1 MKKLRQREV
10 TWSKKSFA
18 HDCRAIKQ
26 SSQDLNPDSLTPEPM
41 SLTFTP
47 CCVPLLSFIGNKPPS
62 LLPLPKNLT
71 TYQFLLMLWEAQPP
85 PSPSYTSWHITNQD
99 GLSGASGLPPSQPKS
114 LFWTLDL
121 SQCPWRPAQNPSSDG
136 VCWIKEISLPHLG
149 IPLSLGSLS
158 NRSHSIYGHWMLT
171 AKGLW
176 PWRGSHFPAET
187 PPDRWDWLL
196 HFTLT
201 WAPDPCSAQ
210 IWLLLGSGRYVWA
223 QCQFPAFLL
232 CSGETLILSLL
243 ICETQ
248 LLLSIPAS
256 LADFFSWSE
265 V

>member
-1 MKKLRQREV
+1 MGSTTTSFSKLHFLAYQQPGWV
-10 TWSKKSFA
+10 KWCLWT
-18 HDCRAIKQ
+18 
-26 SSQDLNPDSLTPEPM
+26 SSITAQITVLNIGLESVSLA
-41 SLTFTP
+41 P
-47 CCVPLLSFIGNKPPS
+47 CTKP
-62 LLPLPKNLT
+62 
-71 TYQFLLMLWEAQPP
+71 Q
-85 PSPSYTSWHITNQD
+85 
-99 GLSGASGLPPSQPKS
+99 
-114 LFWTLDL
+114 
-121 SQCPWRPAQNPSSDG
+121 SSDG

-149 IPLSLGSLS
+149 IPLSPGSLS

-210 IWLLLGSGRYVWA
+210 IWLLIGSGRYVWA

-256 LADFFSWSE
+256 LADFFSWS
-265 V
+265 